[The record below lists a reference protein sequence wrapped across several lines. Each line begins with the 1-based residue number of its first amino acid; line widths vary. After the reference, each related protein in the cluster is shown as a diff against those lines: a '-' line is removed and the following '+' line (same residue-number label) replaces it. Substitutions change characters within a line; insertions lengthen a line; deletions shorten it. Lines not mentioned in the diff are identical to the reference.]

1 MEFSTFS
8 IRTSPFPMQ
17 GVSGFFLIIPCFIE
31 IPVFNAN
38 SVDFDQS
45 PRSAMSDLGLY
56 CFDNVWVYTAL
67 TMSGST
73 LF

>member
-8 IRTSPFPMQ
+8 IRTGPFPVQ

-31 IPVFNAN
+31 IPVVNAN

-45 PRSAMSDLGLY
+45 LRSATSDLGLH
-56 CFDNVWVYTAL
+56 CFANV
-67 TMSGST
+67 
-73 LF
+73 LFMGR